1 MWPVLH
7 YMYEGLIVLF
17 IVFLNAFFVLAEF
30 SLVRI
35 RKSRLEE
42 LIEQGEERAKTVLE
56 MSEHLDTYV
65 SACQIGIT
73 VSSLLLGWFFG
84 PRLADF
90 ILDIFNVEHLTW
102 YAESLSL
109 IMAFIC
115 MVLLHVI
122 LGELVPRSLAI
133 AKVEKSAMFV
143 AGPLQYF
150 HSFLYPLV
158 IFTNA
163 LAKGVLKLLGFKSV
177 PREDIAK
184 SEDELR
190 MIVSASERGG
200 ELDKVESRLIDNVF
214 DFSDRV
220 AKEIMVPRQDMS
232 CLYADKSLAENLQTV
247 RESNHT
253 RYPLCLADKDHMLGM
268 IHVRDL
274 MNISRDTDTFDM
286 RSIMREIMVVP
297 ESMSTGKILQLMQHK
312 HLQIAVVADEYGGT
326 AGLVT
331 LEDLVEE
338 IVGDIQDEHDKAKLA
353 DVVHL
358 PDGSYEFDGLVLL
371 DEVSEL
377 LNVDFEEP
385 EEDTIGGYI
394 FGILGRR
401 PERGDKVTSHGYKFE
416 VLQATGF
423 RIMRIKA
430 EKVPEE
436 QVVHD
441 DAK

>member
-1 MWPVLH
+1 
-7 YMYEGLIVLF
+7 
-17 IVFLNAFFVLAEF
+17 
-30 SLVRI
+30 
-35 RKSRLEE
+35 
-42 LIEQGEERAKTVLE
+42 
-56 MSEHLDTYV
+56 
-65 SACQIGIT
+65 
-73 VSSLLLGWFFG
+73 
-84 PRLADF
+84 
-90 ILDIFNVEHLTW
+90 
-102 YAESLSL
+102 
-109 IMAFIC
+109 
-115 MVLLHVI
+115 
-122 LGELVPRSLAI
+122 
-133 AKVEKSAMFV
+133 
-143 AGPLQYF
+143 
-150 HSFLYPLV
+150 
-158 IFTNA
+158 
-163 LAKGVLKLLGFKSV
+163 
-177 PREDIAK
+177 
-184 SEDELR
+184 
-190 MIVSASERGG
+190 
-200 ELDKVESRLIDNVF
+200 
-214 DFSDRV
+214 
-220 AKEIMVPRQDMS
+220 
-232 CLYADKSLAENLQTV
+232 
-247 RESNHT
+247 
-253 RYPLCLADKDHMLGM
+253 
-268 IHVRDL
+268 
-274 MNISRDTDTFDM
+274 
-286 RSIMREIMVVP
+286 
-297 ESMSTGKILQLMQHK
+297 LQLMQHK

-430 EKVPEE
+430 EKAPEE